1 MITVLSEKQA
11 AEYRKLKIEREAEL
25 ARRAQN
31 IRHAIEEKQER
42 EKDTWPDPITQ

>member
-11 AEYRKLKIEREAEL
+11 AEYRRMKAEAEAEL

-42 EKDTWPDPITQ
+42 EKDTWPGHITQ

>member
-1 MITVLSEKQA
+1 MTIVLSEKQA